1 MQHRFDLDRHGKDV
15 LDGENV
21 EVNVRV
27 KQLADSKETS
37 LKKGEAGL
45 ELSPSL
51 GYAGFK
57 EHPQK
62 SRTQCKEEDSSSQTQ
77 LRSIC

>member
-1 MQHRFDLDRHGKDV
+1 M
-15 LDGENV
+15 LDGEDVEMNV
-21 EVNVRV
+21 SM

-37 LKKGEAGL
+37 LKKGEAGFG
-45 ELSPSL
+45 LSPSL
-51 GYAGFK
+51 GCAGFK

-62 SRTQCKEEDSSSQTQ
+62 SRMQYKEEDSSSQTQ